1 MLKTTNQCLSTL
13 IDCQPRCIQQ
23 ARQASQGAQIQV
35 VQAELAAAQGQND
48 GILRGKGETLRKPMG
63 KLREDMATYGKFME
77 KPMKM
82 GEKVW
87 MY

>member
-48 GILRGKGETLRKPMG
+48 GILRERVKP
-63 KLREDMATYGKFME
+63 
-77 KPMKM
+77 
-82 GEKVW
+82 
-87 MY
+87 